1 MAIEI
6 KEMKRV
12 FIFDDIRLDDP
23 DPNFTETQ
31 VLDFYS
37 NTYPEMNVGYIS
49 DRKTNTNTAEQE
61 LTISVSVGKN
71 A

>member
-1 MAIEI
+1 MPIEI

-37 NTYPEMNVGYIS
+37 NTYPEMNVGYINE
-49 DRKTNTNTAEQE
+49 RKLNTDTGEQE
-61 LTISVSVGKN
+61 LTICVSVGKN